1 MLTARADRRLAE
13 CKDEDIS
20 PTSEHYYLRPEE
32 GVPVVCNVYD
42 LSWGAEE
49 KEGGK
54 KKKVNSGLPGMGFGI
69 YHSGIEVYGREIS
82 FGYSDDG
89 STGVF
94 EVPAGCAGG
103 VMPRIAFKEGVFMGR
118 INRSR
123 YEVDHLLARLADEYP
138 GDSYD
143 LVRRNCNHFANELC
157 LALVGKKIPS
167 YINRPAN
174 FGRAALNLI
183 AVPALAIGKIVEG
196 VKKVQGGDRR
206 KDATDARG
214 QPVVEAPN
222 AVRLVE
228 DTRRSRNAS
237 SSRRTSEPFLAE
249 SVDAGDT
256 RPATNDAV

>member
-89 STGVF
+89 STGVT
-94 EVPAGCAGG
+94 
-103 VMPRIAFKEGVFMGR
+103 GR
-118 INRSR
+118 GTKWTTFSPVSR
-123 YEVDHLLARLADEYP
+123 M
-138 GDSYD
+138 
-143 LVRRNCNHFANELC
+143 N
-157 LALVGKKIPS
+157 
-167 YINRPAN
+167 
-174 FGRAALNLI
+174 
-183 AVPALAIGKIVEG
+183 
-196 VKKVQGGDRR
+196 
-206 KDATDARG
+206 T
-214 QPVVEAPN
+214 
-222 AVRLVE
+222 
-228 DTRRSRNAS
+228 
-237 SSRRTSEPFLAE
+237 
-249 SVDAGDT
+249 
-256 RPATNDAV
+256 PATHMTS